1 MTGRGKAG
9 NPAPPVLPSRDPTLE
24 TRPVPRERHFQAR
37 SFGPGAASDIRSTV
51 RPVKELEAMV
61 NSDAHDDKYGD
72 VVSLLRTIQGYDKL
86 SLHQDGS
93 GLNDPTWGFFIFV
106 TSYSTAAMENLD
118 PAVLKVV
125 EVVRRTLEDIGH
137 PLFAAEAHK
146 RLKLDVLQD
155 KEALEDASDD
165 RIREEFNSFIRGLG
179 FWPDDDD
186 DTCGPLSL
194 GRYVVGLVFDEAKIL
209 ELAGL
214 SLPESPED
222 DYKALENVSIKVIDC
237 PWQRPANGR
246 GHYQGVDN
254 CPITA
259 LPNLFDETSA
269 GDSGAMMDMYPLQR
283 KFY

>member
-1 MTGRGKAG
+1 
-9 NPAPPVLPSRDPTLE
+9 
-24 TRPVPRERHFQAR
+24 
-37 SFGPGAASDIRSTV
+37 
-51 RPVKELEAMV
+51 MV

-93 GLNDPTWGFFIFV
+93 RLNDPTWGFFIFV

-118 PAVLKVV
+118 QAVLKVV

-137 PLFAAEAHK
+137 SRFAAEAHK

-165 RIREEFNSFIRGLG
+165 RIREEFNSLIRGLG

-214 SLPESPED
+214 SLPANPKD
-222 DYKALENVSIKVIDC
+222 DYDALENVRIKVIDR
-237 PWQRPANGR
+237 PWRRRANGR
-246 GHYQGVDN
+246 GRYQGVDN

-269 GDSGAMMDMYPLQR
+269 DDSGAMMDMYPMRR